1 MRPARPATGPLR
13 IGRRGVLLSLA
24 GWLAGCMPA
33 PVPPARLGMNAW
45 VGYDPLVLA
54 RDRGLLDP
62 RLLKVVELA
71 TGAETQRHLRN
82 SLLDAGALTLD
93 EVLRMRDAGLDLR
106 IVALLDA
113 SRGGDVV
120 MAAPRI
126 RQIADLRGQ
135 AVAVEDSSVG
145 TLMFHR
151 LLESAGLQP
160 DEVRQVNIEATL
172 HLQALKAGQVA
183 AAVSYQPLAGPMAAA
198 GFRPLFD
205 SSQIPGQ
212 VLDVL
217 AVRQPVLE
225 SRPEAVDAM
234 LQAWQRGLDLLR
246 LDPAGAAESLSVGT
260 DLSTAE
266 YRLVMGGLQFF
277 APDESLA
284 ALSDLSG
291 PVMQAGADVARLM
304 QRLGMIKAAPDWS
317 RVVDTAP
324 ARRILT
330 AGLS

>member
-1 MRPARPATGPLR
+1 MRPDAGPWR
-13 IGRRGVLLSLA
+13 IGRRGALLCMA
-24 GWLAGCMPA
+24 GWLAGCEAP

-54 RDRGLLDP
+54 RDRGLLDAD
-62 RLLKVVELA
+62 LLKVVELA

-82 SLLDAGALTLD
+82 GLLDAGALTLD

-113 SRGGDVV
+113 SWGGDVV

-126 RQIADLRGQ
+126 RQPADLRGQ
-135 AVAVEDSSVG
+135 AVAVEDLSVG

-151 LLESAGLQP
+151 LLESAGLGP
-160 DEVRQVNIEATL
+160 DEVRQVNLEATL
-172 HLQALKAGQVA
+172 HLQALRSGQVA

-198 GFRPLFD
+198 GFRAIFD
-205 SSQIPGQ
+205 SRAIPGQ

-225 SRPEAVDAM
+225 TRPDTVDAM
-234 LQAWQRGLDLLR
+234 LVAWQRGLDLLR

-260 DLSTAE
+260 DLSAAD
-266 YRLVMGGLQFF
+266 YRVVMAGLQFF

-284 ALSDLSG
+284 ALSDPAG
-291 PVMQAGADVARLM
+291 PVLQAGVEVAALL
-304 QRLGMIKAAPDWS
+304 QKLGVLSAAPDWG
-317 RVVDTAP
+317 RLIDTAP
-324 ARRILT
+324 ARRVLT
-330 AGLS
+330 AGVR